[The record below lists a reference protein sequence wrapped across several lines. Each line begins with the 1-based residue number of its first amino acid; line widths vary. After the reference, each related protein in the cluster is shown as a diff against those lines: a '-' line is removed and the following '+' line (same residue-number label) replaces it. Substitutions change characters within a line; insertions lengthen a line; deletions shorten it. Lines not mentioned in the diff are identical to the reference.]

1 MDVTATLQRPDIQAI
16 VNKITS
22 VPSST
27 NYCLAFWVNTNISE
41 SVSIRP
47 RPTPPPD
54 HDDMATF
61 QAPLVIASAPQQV
74 LCQENQP
81 SSEAQPGPDP
91 APRPLSS
98 AIAEIFKV
106 TIHLKDPQGN
116 VETFA
121 GGDKEVV
128 FVNQLDN
135 GNIAAPREPTPS
147 QHEHQCPLHQLD
159 TPPTTQL
166 DLANTKLI
174 VFDTIINGR
183 TATTLFDPGSEFDL
197 VKPHLADPAVP
208 LRPIAQQPAQADSSP
223 LAVLGI
229 TRARFALG
237 PINTDYDFYVSP
249 AIFYDAIAGKGWA
262 RHFACTRCWTCDKHL
277 VRLHGA
283 RVLLQRAPEPPPP
296 GQQQVHTLQQRAAP
310 PPACSPAPPAP
321 PGSAALQLGVSSESP
336 RADPQPRSSAPPGSA
351 ALQLGVSSESPRAA
365 PPPPSPRPPTLT
377 LTTAE
382 HVTITRG
389 ETRLVKFV
397 CSSPITAP
405 SLIAVDNEIQ
415 DGLQPVE
422 CLVGPSSDRVP
433 VVNLSDADVELEPG
447 RLLGRIPPENFNITI
462 PTVTRVTARNK
473 LPARPAPESVSN
485 VNSTPVVEFDVNPA
499 LPAEQQEQLRQLLSD
514 FEDIFHRPGE
524 PIACTNILEAELQL
538 HDQTLYYIPQY
549 KLTPQQL
556 KAAEEEVASLLQL
569 GTETPVGERQRYRVV
584 LDARPVNRRL
594 KELNFRAL
602 LKAYGE
608 FHPYGEIH
616 RKLLRVRNTVSNLP
630 RDPPASQLASILL
643 QQDPSTRLWHPV
655 ANQSRVLVNAERNYS
670 MTAIELL
677 AVTDAC
683 SVFQKELQS
692 LTAPCE
698 VLTDCQALI
707 YLHTAE
713 FLPAVVARLMVL
725 VRQHNLKFRH
735 VPGSTNLAPDALS
748 RNPLPLGQQELDVV
762 PLPGEDVKTRVE
774 PRSTVAAV
782 TTRARAAAASA
793 TSAPQ
798 QASAPGPAPPLADD
812 AASDSDASETSVA
825 SAVSEADAHP
835 DLITENLDSCKLAAE
850 QYADPHWRN
859 IIDYRRLHP
868 GAAPAKY
875 SSYLFNDGLLYKE
888 TSNRLLFCVPAP
900 RRLEV
905 AQREHEFGHFAL
917 AKTKSRVASRYS
929 WPSLADDCDTVVS
942 NCTVCSKFKRKY
954 QKEGLLQSIVPAAP
968 NDIVHVDFKSAPK
981 SRRGNQH
988 IFVYVDAFTR
998 YCRLYPTRDCTSRA
1012 ARRAVLQAFGDAGV
1026 PNTLVCDAGAAFVD
1040 ITFKKM
1046 LQDHG
1051 CAQHTV
1057 PAYAHHANGLAES
1070 LCKIVGDRVALMC
1083 NEDLRT
1089 WDDNLPKMQL
1099 AINTSHSKS
1108 LGNTPFFL
1116 QYGYHPNDSAS
1127 LMPEISK
1134 PTATPE
1140 GRLPDLQEA
1149 RGDAQSSLQHAHRQQ
1164 AAQYNKGRRTP
1175 DYRPG
1180 QPVMIWLEPKTT
1192 ADTPAKYALAWR
1204 EATIKEQVNA
1214 VTYVVTTQQAGKTC
1228 DKHVH
1233 VNHIKKR
1240 GK

>member
-1 MDVTATLQRPDIQAI
+1 MDVTATLQRPEIQAI

-41 SVSIRP
+41 SVSNRP

-61 QAPLVIASAPQQV
+61 QAPLVKTRRATSRHSP
-74 LCQENQP
+74 E
-81 SSEAQPGPDP
+81 GT
-91 APRPLSS
+91 R
-98 AIAEIFKV
+98 K
-106 TIHLKDPQGN
+106 
-116 VETFA
+116 
-121 GGDKEVV
+121 VV

-135 GNIAAPREPTPS
+135 GKYTSVKYVKSLITVPQKDAQQTQRSTRATLRRGLLAPHMQERNGGQPDKEVRSYVVSSIAAPREPTPS

-262 RHFACTRCWTCDKHL
+262 RHFACTSCWTCDKLL

-310 PPACSPAPPAP
+310 PPACSPAPPGR
-321 PGSAALQLGVSSESP
+321 PGPAALQRGVSSESP

-462 PTVTRVTARNK
+462 PTITRVTARNK

-569 GTETPVGERQRYRVV
+569 GTATPVGERQRYRVV

-594 KELNFRAL
+594 KELNFR
-602 LKAYGE
+602 GT
-608 FHPYGEIH
+608 P
-616 RKLLRVRNTVSNLP
+616 
-630 RDPPASQLASILL
+630 
-643 QQDPSTRLWHPV
+643 
-655 ANQSRVLVNAERNYS
+655 
-670 MTAIELL
+670 
-677 AVTDAC
+677 
-683 SVFQKELQS
+683 
-692 LTAPCE
+692 
-698 VLTDCQALI
+698 
-707 YLHTAE
+707 
-713 FLPAVVARLMVL
+713 
-725 VRQHNLKFRH
+725 
-735 VPGSTNLAPDALS
+735 
-748 RNPLPLGQQELDVV
+748 
-762 PLPGEDVKTRVE
+762 
-774 PRSTVAAV
+774 
-782 TTRARAAAASA
+782 SA
-793 TSAPQ
+793 TY
-798 QASAPGPAPPLADD
+798 L
-812 AASDSDASETSVA
+812 ET
-825 SAVSEADAHP
+825 
-835 DLITENLDSCKLAAE
+835 
-850 QYADPHWRN
+850 
-859 IIDYRRLHP
+859 
-868 GAAPAKY
+868 
-875 SSYLFNDGLLYKE
+875 
-888 TSNRLLFCVPAP
+888 
-900 RRLEV
+900 
-905 AQREHEFGHFAL
+905 
-917 AKTKSRVASRYS
+917 
-929 WPSLADDCDTVVS
+929 
-942 NCTVCSKFKRKY
+942 
-954 QKEGLLQSIVPAAP
+954 
-968 NDIVHVDFKSAPK
+968 
-981 SRRGNQH
+981 
-988 IFVYVDAFTR
+988 
-998 YCRLYPTRDCTSRA
+998 
-1012 ARRAVLQAFGDAGV
+1012 
-1026 PNTLVCDAGAAFVD
+1026 
-1040 ITFKKM
+1040 
-1046 LQDHG
+1046 
-1051 CAQHTV
+1051 
-1057 PAYAHHANGLAES
+1057 
-1070 LCKIVGDRVALMC
+1070 
-1083 NEDLRT
+1083 
-1089 WDDNLPKMQL
+1089 
-1099 AINTSHSKS
+1099 
-1108 LGNTPFFL
+1108 
-1116 QYGYHPNDSAS
+1116 
-1127 LMPEISK
+1127 
-1134 PTATPE
+1134 
-1140 GRLPDLQEA
+1140 
-1149 RGDAQSSLQHAHRQQ
+1149 LQHH
-1164 AAQYNKGRRTP
+1164 N
-1175 DYRPG
+1175 
-1180 QPVMIWLEPKTT
+1180 
-1192 ADTPAKYALAWR
+1192 
-1204 EATIKEQVNA
+1204 
-1214 VTYVVTTQQAGKTC
+1214 
-1228 DKHVH
+1228 
-1233 VNHIKKR
+1233 
-1240 GK
+1240 